1 MASDDLLD
9 MMLDDHEKTAASRPR
24 TPEPPPSGSKVPR
37 LRLNQAERTMAN
49 ALEERRRAE
58 REAELEARR
67 EAEARAVRRA
77 EDAPTEMAGF
87 RVGSRFEMS
96 KCAPEVN
103 GVYEVVRI
111 DAGAAGDQSRQLV
124 ARRVDG
130 GPGALAFTER
140 KLLDVIHYRVLTR
153 LG

>member
-9 MMLDDHEKTAASRPR
+9 MMLDDHEKTAKSRPQ
-24 TPEPPPSGSKVPR
+24 TPPEPAGSKVPR

-58 REAELEARR
+58 REAEIEARR

-77 EDAPTEMAGF
+77 EEAPIEMAGF

-111 DAGAAGDQSRQLV
+111 DPGAAGDQSRQMV
-124 ARRVDG
+124 ARKADG